1 MRRALRHAATML
13 MAAAMVV
20 ATGHPSIAA
29 PGDRDSTFG
38 VGGQALLHLGTTG
51 DRAYAAAA
59 QSDGKVV
66 AVGRSTST
74 SGGDVAM
81 ARFTTGG
88 VPDTTFGGGDGIVLT
103 DLTPFDASSSDVGL
117 DVAIQPDGK
126 IVVVGSRTA
135 PGQHATFAVVRY
147 LATGSI
153 DQNFGSLGIRTISFP
168 CRGCTD
174 ASAGASAVAITAEG
188 KIVVAGSRAVDIGT
202 PEERRDI
209 AVARLTSTGTLDTTF
224 SLDGILTTDLGST
237 YDLASD
243 VVLHTSGRIVV
254 IGRTGFPKA
263 TIAVVRYMSSGAF
276 DTTFSGDGKVA
287 TAFGANAIAT
297 SGVLLGSGN
306 LLVAGSRRTTAG
318 SEDFAFVRYT
328 NGGALDTTFSG
339 DGKHAI
345 SPSSGSDNVTGL
357 ALQSDGKIVA
367 SGYAGT
373 QIGVVRLTSSGG
385 ADTTFSGDGKLL
397 DTFGGTSAPS
407 AMVLSSG
414 RIVVVGWTTRSSTG
428 DDFTLIR
435 YLA

>member
-224 SLDGILTTDLGST
+224 SLDGILTTDLGS
-237 YDLASD
+237 
-243 VVLHTSGRIVV
+243 
-254 IGRTGFPKA
+254 
-263 TIAVVRYMSSGAF
+263 
-276 DTTFSGDGKVA
+276 
-287 TAFGANAIAT
+287 
-297 SGVLLGSGN
+297 
-306 LLVAGSRRTTAG
+306 
-318 SEDFAFVRYT
+318 
-328 NGGALDTTFSG
+328 
-339 DGKHAI
+339 
-345 SPSSGSDNVTGL
+345 
-357 ALQSDGKIVA
+357 DGKIVA